1 MSASAMDKPSL
12 MLENQVSGGWPEK
25 ILVALPLLL
34 FFPVAL
40 MYAGVLAFYLAW
52 LCQRDPAVWRQR
64 YQNLRQHTLLPAIIA
79 MSAISLIAACWHGK
93 PVHYSE
99 DFWSGLA
106 HYQVYLFVLPM
117 LSLNPGV
124 WQGRARQSLY
134 LGSYIAA
141 TLFLLN
147 YLQLLPATTLFR
159 SYVEYKGNKS
169 ILLALLL
176 ALAAAWSLREFSA
189 RQESRCAHIWRGLGL
204 LYLVLA
210 LCFLSRSRTA
220 LLIFLIMAAYWGL
233 QQLRLRGVLGWKMAV
248 LALLSSALLAAGLM
262 SIARL
267 PSPAS
272 CEIRTLQASPW
283 EITQT
288 RVICTVHQVRDFS
301 AGRKLSEDG
310 MRLEIYQHTASL
322 IAQKPWAGH
331 GIASWQ
337 GLYQTIAAGT
347 SSASMT
353 TPHNDY
359 LLYWTE
365 LGVAGLLALGAIWLQ
380 QWRLARRMRA
390 SGSQELTLQAD
401 LLTMLTITMAVAA
414 SFNALLRDGLFAMA
428 FMILLASVGVGS
440 NPVLARRDNGAV

>member
-12 MLENQVSGGWPEK
+12 MLVNQASGGLPEK

-64 YQNLRQHTLLPAIIA
+64 YQNLRQHSLLPVIIA

-117 LSLNPGV
+117 LSLHPGT
-124 WQGRARQSLY
+124 WQTRARQSLY
-134 LGSYIAA
+134 LGAYIAA

-176 ALAAAWSLREFSA
+176 ALAAAWSLCEFSA
-189 RQESRCAHIWRGLGL
+189 RQESRRAHLWRGLGL
-204 LYLVLA
+204 LYLMLA
-210 LCFLSRSRTA
+210 LCFFSRSRTA
-220 LLIFLIMAAYWGL
+220 LLIFLLMAAYWGL
-233 QQLRLRGVLGWKMAV
+233 LQLRQRGVLLWKMTLLIAA
-248 LALLSSALLAAGLM
+248 LTALLVAALTY
-262 SIARL
+262 IARL
-267 PSPAS
+267 PSPAT
-272 CEIRTLQASPW
+272 CEIRSLQASPW

-288 RVICTVHQVRDFS
+288 RVICTVHQVRDYS
-301 AGRKLSEDG
+301 AGRKVSEDG

-322 IAQKPWAGH
+322 IAQKPWTGH

-337 GLYQTIAAGT
+337 GLYQQVAAGS
-347 SSASMT
+347 SSASMS

-365 LGVAGLLALGAIWLQ
+365 LGVAGLLSILAVWLQ
-380 QWRLARRMRA
+380 QWRLARRLRA
-390 SGSQELTLQAD
+390 QAQANPEQKLQAD
-401 LLTMLTITMAVAA
+401 LLCMLTITMAVAA

-428 FMILLASVGVGS
+428 FMILLASVAMQ
-440 NPVLARRDNGAV
+440 PRAVATQVN